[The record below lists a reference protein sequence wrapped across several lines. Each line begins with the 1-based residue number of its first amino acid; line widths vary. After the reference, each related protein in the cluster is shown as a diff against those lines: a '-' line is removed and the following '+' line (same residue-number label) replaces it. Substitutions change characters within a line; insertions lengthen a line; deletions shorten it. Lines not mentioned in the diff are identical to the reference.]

1 VGGGIVTGLLS
12 VRQVC
17 AHLAVD
23 IRQVSNFCHV
33 GLLPGLT
40 IAPGPTNE
48 DSPMQ
53 QVFRLFIA
61 AFAAVAIMQVLGEV
75 SAQSPVKQLKLAE
88 KQVEGFI
95 AAHKDM
101 GAVAEKM
108 EGDKPDPGIE
118 KQLEGIAKKY
128 GFKDFGEY
136 DDVAS
141 NIALV
146 MAGMDPQTKAFT
158 DPPTAIKRE
167 IDEVTADKSM
177 PAKERKQAL
186 DELNDALK
194 VAQPIQYP
202 GNIELI
208 KKYYDRLEPLLQ

>member
-1 VGGGIVTGLLS
+1 
-12 VRQVC
+12 
-17 AHLAVD
+17 
-23 IRQVSNFCHV
+23 
-33 GLLPGLT
+33 
-40 IAPGPTNE
+40 
-48 DSPMQ
+48 MQ

-61 AFAAVAIMQVLGEV
+61 AFAAVAVVHFSGAV
-75 SAQSPVKQLKLAE
+75 SAQAPVKQMKLTE

-108 EGDKPDPGIE
+108 EGDKPDPGVQ
-118 KQLEGIAKKY
+118 KQLEGIAKKF
-128 GFKDFGEY
+128 GFKDFNEY

-177 PAKERKQAL
+177 PEKEKKQAL
-186 DELNDALK
+186 DELNEAMK
-194 VAQPIQYP
+194 MAQPIQYP